1 MQTDPVKAALV
12 EGFVDGLG
20 ECNVLLLAK
29 CLKLQGNPRQAVIA
43 YYAAV
48 L

>member
-1 MQTDPVKAALV
+1 MQIDPVKAALV

-20 ECNVLLLAK
+20 ARNVILLAK
-29 CLKLQGNPRQAVIA
+29 CFGLAGDPRKAVIA
-43 YYAAV
+43 HYLSV

>member
-1 MQTDPVKAALV
+1 MQTDPVKLALV

-20 ECNVLLLAK
+20 ERNVILLAK
-29 CLKLQGNPRQAVIA
+29 CLGLQGEPRQAVMA